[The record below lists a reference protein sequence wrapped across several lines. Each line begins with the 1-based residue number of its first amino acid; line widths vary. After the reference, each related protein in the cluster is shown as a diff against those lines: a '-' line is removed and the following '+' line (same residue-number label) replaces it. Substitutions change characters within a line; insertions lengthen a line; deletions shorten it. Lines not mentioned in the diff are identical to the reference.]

1 MRIPIKQT
9 LIGCPINIIKI
20 RLRIRNWLVIY
31 SIGIHVKSYSFSY
44 KDFNVII
51 SNIILFQKISGHVT
65 EIIFLYDNIKCKNST
80 KTFFYFNDKQ
90 WQQRYLQQRKWQG
103 SFFVLFRMFYMFFI
117 VGYNDMDEAVHIIA
131 VSWCFHQN
139 TSL

>member
-1 MRIPIKQT
+1 MRIPIKET

-20 RLRIRNWLVIY
+20 RLRISNWLVIF
-31 SIGIHVKSYSFSY
+31 SIGIFMWNSIRFISY
-44 KDFNVII
+44 KDFDVII

-103 SFFVLFRMFYMFFI
+103 PSFVFFKIFYTFFI
-117 VGYNDMDEAVHIIA
+117 VGYNDMNQAIHIIV
-131 VSWCFHQN
+131 VSWY
-139 TSL
+139 LY